1 MNEDPAQFQDLTI
14 GSFVERLASA
24 EPVPGGGAAS
34 AVVASLG
41 ASLVAMVAGLS
52 QGRERYAAH
61 ASTHAE
67 AIHVGRELA
76 ARFLALADE
85 DADAY
90 TAFVAALKMARETDE
105 QKAARTAAI
114 RASAR
119 LAADA
124 PMRCVEA
131 CLELARAAEALA
143 GRSNRNASS
152 DLTVASLFAEAAA
165 RGAAAN
171 VIVNLP
177 SLGDEATA
185 DEMRARVVG
194 LMAEVEALGLQAR
207 EAVMSGAERDP
218 LPTHAWR

>member
-1 MNEDPAQFQDLTI
+1 MPDDSAAFRESTI
-14 GSFVERLASA
+14 GSFAERLASA

-52 QGRERYAAH
+52 QGRERYAVH
-61 ASTHAE
+61 AATHEE

-90 TAFVAALKMARETDE
+90 AALVAALKMARDTDE
-105 QKAARTAAI
+105 QKTARTAAI
-114 RASAR
+114 HASAQV
-119 LAADA
+119 AADV

-131 CLELARAAEALA
+131 CVELAQAAEALA

-171 VIVNLP
+171 VLVNLP
-177 SLGDEATA
+177 SIGDEAA
-185 DEMRARVVG
+185 AGEMRARVVQ
-194 LMAEVEALGLQAR
+194 LVADVEALGLQAR
-207 EAVMSGAERDP
+207 EAVLSGAERDP
-218 LPTHAWR
+218 LPARAGR